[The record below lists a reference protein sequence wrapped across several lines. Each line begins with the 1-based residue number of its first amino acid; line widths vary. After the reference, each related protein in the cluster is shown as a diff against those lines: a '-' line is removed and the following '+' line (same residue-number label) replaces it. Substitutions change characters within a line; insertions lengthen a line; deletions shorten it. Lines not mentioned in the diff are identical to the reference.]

1 MTSTSWVDEKP
12 LNGNNYYRV
21 YAVGHG
27 LTSPSS
33 KTSSVNYALDAPT
46 NVNAEIQDDD
56 FTIRLNW
63 DAVKHAESYDVYRSS
78 NSSSGY
84 TKVADGVTSTSWT
97 DEKPL
102 NGNNYYRVYAVGH
115 GLTSSAGNTSVYYI
129 KPTCPDTHHPH
140 EIDLGLPSGTKWAC
154 SNVGANKPE
163 EYGGYYAWGE
173 TEEKSYYDWSTYIH
187 CDGSSG
193 TFHDLGSDISGTE
206 YDVAHVK
213 WGGKWCMPTTAE
225 QRELLNNC
233 TSEWTTLN
241 GVNGRKFISKING
254 NSIFLPAAGYRW
266 LGGLY
271 YAGEG
276 GYWSSTQSPD
286 DSLAD
291 YLGFDSGH
299 AYWGSLHRDGGP
311 SVRPVVRN

>member
-1 MTSTSWVDEKP
+1 M
-12 LNGNNYYRV
+12 
-21 YAVGHG
+21 
-27 LTSPSS
+27 
-33 KTSSVNYALDAPT
+33 NYALDAPT
-46 NVNAEIQDDD
+46 NVNAEIQNDD
-56 FTIRLNW
+56 FTIRLSW

-115 GLTSSAGNTSVYYI
+115 GLTSSAGSTSVYII

-187 CDGSSG
+187 CDGSYG
-193 TFHDLGSDISGTE
+193 TCH
-206 YDVAHVK
+206 K
-213 WGGKWCMPTTAE
+213 
-225 QRELLNNC
+225 
-233 TSEWTTLN
+233 
-241 GVNGRKFISKING
+241 
-254 NSIFLPAAGYRW
+254 
-266 LGGLY
+266 
-271 YAGEG
+271 
-276 GYWSSTQSPD
+276 
-286 DSLAD
+286 LA
-291 YLGFDSGH
+291 S
-299 AYWGSLHRDGGP
+299 RT
-311 SVRPVVRN
+311 